1 MKLFKYLAIAA
12 FASIIA
18 VACGKDD
25 KGGAKLSESKYYQES
40 ITIPIL
46 SPENFNGI
54 EQLDFFAD
62 GTGLARKQKN
72 FVAPTGLTPRK
83 KMAEYEY
90 VVFTYTVNGDV
101 YTIIGLF
108 ETGKKCTLQYDEQ
121 AGTLTIVTTE
131 NGEEKTIVVENV
143 GQPAPNLQFDD
154 IVKLCRKWKVK
165 SIDIHVSGGDLS
177 GTISG
182 GQIFKHGDLYKIAQA
197 IKAKGVNF
205 NAEELNGYEITS
217 VDFSKA
223 GTILVQFKNKAP
235 YAGSYN
241 ISAGGFSYQLD
252 YGKGNNIINAEAAGS
267 ITIGGGECKLDLV
280 GSITGSSSA
289 YETSIAIIL
298 IPA

>member
-1 MKLFKYLAIAA
+1 MKFLKYLAIAA

-40 ITIPIL
+40 TSFVIYDSDQL
-46 SPENFNGI
+46 NGYEEI
-54 EQLDFFAD
+54 IFYAD
-62 GTGLARKQKN
+62 GTGLAKREKKQ
-72 FVAPTGLTPRK
+72 VSPTSHTPRK
-83 KMAEYEY
+83 ISAEYEY
-90 VVFTYTVNGDV
+90 VVFTYTVNGNI

-108 ETGKKCTLQYDEQ
+108 ETGKQATLQYDPQ
-121 AGTLTIVTTE
+121 AGTLTIVTTI
-131 NGEEKTIVVENV
+131 NGEQKTLVVESV
-143 GQPAPNLQFDD
+143 GTQPNLEFSDLA
-154 IVKLCRKWKVK
+154 KLCRKWKVK
-165 SIDIHVSGGDLS
+165 SIDIHVSGGDIS
-177 GTISG
+177 GTISA

-223 GTILVQFKNKAP
+223 GSILVQFKDKAP

-241 ISAGGFSYQLD
+241 IGAGGFRYKLD
-252 YGKGNNIINAEAAGS
+252 YGKGNNIINAEATGS

-280 GSITGSSSA
+280 GSIEGNSYN